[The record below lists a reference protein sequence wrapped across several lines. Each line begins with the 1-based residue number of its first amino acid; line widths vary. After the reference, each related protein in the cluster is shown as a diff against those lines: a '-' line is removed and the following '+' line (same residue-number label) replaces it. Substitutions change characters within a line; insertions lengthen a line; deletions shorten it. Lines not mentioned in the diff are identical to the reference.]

1 MWIWSLPT
9 VEVEPSPF
17 QQDNPPIPTEQ
28 ADFSL
33 TQPDPPSP
41 PLDSLER
48 IESPVRQQATA
59 QTPDPSKEVEL
70 SPVPQEF
77 PAEPPAPPK
86 EAEPSATQ
94 QEASGRP
101 PKSTEESPGN
111 HPGGEANNPT
121 LTTDSAGGATT
132 AKEPPS
138 MDLIHSLSVPHN
150 IVSDHEIHFTRKE
163 VKQ

>member
-59 QTPDPSKEVEL
+59 QTSDPSKEVEL

-86 EAEPSATQ
+86 EAEPSRKPQVVLQSPLKRA
-94 QEASGRP
+94 QETTLGV
-101 PKSTEESPGN
+101 K
-111 HPGGEANNPT
+111 PT
-121 LTTDSAGGATT
+121 TPLSLLTVLE
-132 AKEPPS
+132 EPP
-138 MDLIHSLSVPHN
+138 LLKNLHLW
-150 IVSDHEIHFTRKE
+150 T
-163 VKQ
+163 